1 MAQFRQELDKTVKAG
16 DAKASLKPN
25 GQKKDIAGRA
35 CDGYDISVAMPMAL
49 GGDAEMTMVMTGPVF
64 IAKGAPGSAD
74 YAKFH
79 LAAAEKGF
87 IMSDPRAAKGAPSQA
102 KGMTE
107 LYKAMADTGGIPYY
121 MEMNMKIEGGGPD
134 GRHDEQGDGRI
145 GVHAHRHG
153 GFHRRRRRPTSS
165 TSRPTTRSRTRSSR
179 SCLSPISSLA
189 HDSVIAAE
197 LRPPRAELAASE
209 GMDAWI
215 DTYHAV
221 RGLTRRG
228 VPVFLTDS
236 AVGLQEEDN
245 LRHLIANLGTSVPR
259 ELVVPF
265 LTSKHTLEYCLSYAE
280 RAWHNDFKSL
290 VVLGGDKHVGP
301 PRSVEHAWQLRR
313 AIRAREPHL
322 ALGGWANPNADADRQ
337 VGYLTDGTFD
347 AEFFLTQIVSHHTD
361 RARGAISRGR
371 RAGGADAAGHVR
383 RVLLPQREP
392 EDAAHAEP
400 VPAGAGRGADARLRR
415 RRDAGRGLR
424 AHDQGAEAAGRTAL
438 LRQQPAAL
446 EGRRDA

>member
-1 MAQFRQELDKTVKAG
+1 M
-16 DAKASLKPN
+16 
-25 GQKKDIAGRA
+25 
-35 CDGYDISVAMPMAL
+35 
-49 GGDAEMTMVMTGPVF
+49 
-64 IAKGAPGSAD
+64 
-74 YAKFH
+74 
-79 LAAAEKGF
+79 
-87 IMSDPRAAKGAPSQA
+87 
-102 KGMTE
+102 
-107 LYKAMADTGGIPYY
+107 
-121 MEMNMKIEGGGPD
+121 
-134 GRHDEQGDGRI
+134 
-145 GVHAHRHG
+145 
-153 GFHRRRRRPTSS
+153 
-165 TSRPTTRSRTRSSR
+165 
-179 SCLSPISSLA
+179 SLA
-189 HDSVIAAE
+189 DQLTAHDTVIAAE

-337 VGYLTDGTFD
+337 IGFLTDGTFD
-347 AEFFLTQIVSHHTD
+347 AEFFLTQIVSHHTIAPVARFLD
-361 RARGAISRGR
+361 AGARAGLTLPGLFGVFYYRSANAKTLQTLSQFLPVPMEGLIRDF
-371 RAGGADAAGHVR
+371 AGGATPVEVCARTIRALKQLGARHFYVSN
-383 RVLLPQREP
+383 LPLSK
-392 EDAAHAEP
+392 
-400 VPAGAGRGADARLRR
+400 ADATL
-415 RRDAGRGLR
+415 
-424 AHDQGAEAAGRTAL
+424 AAIL
-438 LRQQPAAL
+438 AAI
-446 EGRRDA
+446 